1 MQQKMHYPFAI
12 PIGQSCGGFSPP
24 MRLHNPDVGIPP
36 KQSATTRM
44 MDVRFDIMYVKKD
57 IHYAFFDMRY
67 VVSDIAVCEI

>member
-1 MQQKMHYPFAI
+1 
-12 PIGQSCGGFSPP
+12 
-24 MRLHNPDVGIPP
+24 MRLHNPEVGKPP